1 MVHALSLWLLESA
14 GPQREGV
21 ALKVQERVTEH
32 EIWCNGSGNLQPLLD

>member
-21 ALKVQERVTEH
+21 ALKVQERVTE
-32 EIWCNGSGNLQPLLD
+32 IWCNGSGNLQPLLD